1 MLKRVHVFVS
11 GRVQG
16 VGFRWTTLDVARQL
30 KITGWVRNLPDG
42 RVEVMAEAEEE
53 KLKQFIEFLRRG
65 PRYAKVKGVEVKWL
79 DSTGEFKEFKM
90 KY

>member
-16 VGFRWTTLDVARQL
+16 VGSRWTTLDVARQL

>member
-1 MLKRVHVFVS
+1 MKKRIHAFVS

-16 VGFRWTTLDVARQL
+16 VGFRWTTLDAARQL
-30 KITGWVRNLPDG
+30 KIVGWVRNLMDG
-42 RVEVMAEAEEE
+42 RVEVMSEAEENN
-53 KLKQFIEFLRRG
+53 LKQFIELLRRG